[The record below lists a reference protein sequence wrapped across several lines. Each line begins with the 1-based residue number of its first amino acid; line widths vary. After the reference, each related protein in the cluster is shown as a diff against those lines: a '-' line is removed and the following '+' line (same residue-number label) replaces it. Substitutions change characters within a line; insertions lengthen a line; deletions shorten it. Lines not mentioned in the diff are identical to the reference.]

1 MQRVN
6 LHPTHGKK
14 YRSETGTE
22 YYYFFNAEGKKDAS
36 KTGLRTD
43 IENGVTY
50 FWKKMEKFLKMVR
63 KS

>member
-6 LHPTHGKK
+6 LHPTHGKNIEVK
-14 YRSETGTE
+14 PEQSIII
-22 YYYFFNAEGKKDAS
+22 FNAEGKKDAS

-50 FWKKMEKFLKMVR
+50 FLEENGEIFKMVR